1 MTACSLVIHQ
11 EMEQGRPL
19 FFYQSGKE
27 FFGTA
32 VSGVEWACF
41 LLCSYT
47 TELLNGFQVVDSNL

>member
-27 FFGTA
+27 FFGIA
-32 VSGVEWACF
+32 VSGVE
-41 LLCSYT
+41 
-47 TELLNGFQVVDSNL
+47 LNGHASCYAATQLSC